1 MPTTM
6 IGGCGGVSETG
17 GTAGQSLQ
25 FGTGEIALAAEQN
38 KHNKTGETW
47 EKESGAR
54 PLRLKREKIT
64 VSGMI
69 FI

>member
-6 IGGCGGVSETG
+6 IGECGGVSETG
-17 GTAGQSLQ
+17 GTAGQSLRL
-25 FGTGEIALAAEQN
+25 GTGEIARAAELN
-38 KHNKTGETW
+38 KHNKTGEMR
-47 EKESGAR
+47 KRKCGAT